1 MRRHSLSLFI
11 GPNLHSRRPLV
22 RLEMDAAGTKPL
34 TPSELTARLE
44 QTWPKGERWAEM
56 ADLLTDLAEA
66 KGELDG
72 MAAIGLLAHFT
83 QGMVLNPDLK
93 YWHESAS
100 ESGRTLLFVEAE
112 WPRPARLSALFAC
125 EAARLLFD
133 AEQPEDA
140 ETTRAELARL
150 WRRFARERQGR
161 EFNNIT
167 TLLTDCARKRG
178 VPVSPYFPDNP
189 MAVLGQGHRRRRMVE
204 CFGDST
210 SLIAN
215 LIARD
220 KTFTAGLLASVGVP
234 VPKQRQVLS
243 QDDLDRAIEDIGF
256 PLVIKGRTGSKGDS
270 VTANIR
276 SPEEIPAAVEKAKQA
291 GQEILVENHVAGED
305 FRLTVI
311 DGKLIAAARR
321 VPAHVIGDGQQSIA
335 ELIAAENARRATWDS
350 PYAAWVQRLV
360 LDEDMRGMLARQGL
374 TPESTPEAGQRIA
387 LRTAGN
393 FSLGGTAEDVTDEV
407 HPSVV
412 EVMERAARCLG
423 LDMAGVDLL
432 SPDITAD
439 IRSVTC
445 AVNEVNNFPSPRAHY
460 ITPTPPRDVAGAIID
475 HLFPAPQRGR
485 IPMIALMSQ
494 DAPEIALRLRR
505 LLAACGVTA
514 GSATQDGLHL
524 GEERLTTAKDL
535 GAVDTAVILQDP
547 AVEAAVLQVSPA
559 QVRKEGLAWDAC
571 DIAVIDGRMEDDEIA
586 GLVASLTGK
595 ALVLDAAAP
604 ALAQLARRYP
614 ELRAIWVGQGE
625 PLPDLEG
632 DWLLFAPETS
642 RASLHPQGHALSQA
656 IVFDLSLNDSAPS
669 MASLLALAA
678 ALSLG
683 MDPAALQSALS
694 GRASVTAA

>member
-1 MRRHSLSLFI
+1 MKRHSLSVFI

-22 RLEMDAAGTKPL
+22 RLEIAEEGTPPL
-34 TPSELTARLE
+34 RPTELSSRLE
-44 QTWPKGERWAEM
+44 RIWPKGERWAAM
-56 ADLLTDLAEA
+56 ASLLTDLAEA
-66 KGELDG
+66 EDELDG
-72 MAAIGLLAHFT
+72 VAAIGLVAHFT
-83 QGMVLNPDLK
+83 QGMALNPDLK
-93 YWHESAS
+93 HWREPAS
-100 ESGRTLLFVEAE
+100 EAGRTLVFVEAE

-125 EAARLLFD
+125 EAMRLLFD

-140 ETTRAELARL
+140 EQTRTELARL
-150 WRRFARERQGR
+150 WRRFAKERQGR

-167 TLLTDCARKRG
+167 TLLTECARKRG
-178 VPVSPYFPDNP
+178 VPVSPYFPDSP
-189 MAVLGQGHRRRRMVE
+189 MAVLGQGCHRRRMVE

-234 VPKQRQVLS
+234 VPKQHQVLS
-243 QDDLDRAIEDIGF
+243 QADLDRAIEDIGF

-276 SPEEIPAAVEKAKQA
+276 SPEEIPPAVEKAKQA

-311 DGKLIAAARR
+311 DGTLIAAARR
-321 VPAHVIGDGQQSIA
+321 VPAHVIGDGRQSVA
-335 ELIAAENARRATWDS
+335 ELIAAENERRANWDS

-360 LDEDMRGMLARQGL
+360 LDEDMQAMLARQGL
-374 TPESTPEAGQRIA
+374 TPESMPESGQRIA
-387 LRTAGN
+387 LRAAGN
-393 FSLGGTAEDVTDEV
+393 FSLGGTAEDVTDQV

-412 EVMERAARCLG
+412 EVIERAARCLG

-439 IRSVTC
+439 IRSVAC

-485 IPMIALMSQ
+485 IPLIALMSEA
-494 DAPEIALRLRR
+494 APEIARNLRS
-505 LLAACGVTA
+505 LLAACGVAA

-524 GEERLTTAKDL
+524 GDERLTAAKDL
-535 GAVDTAVILQDP
+535 GARDTAVILQDP
-547 AVEAAVLQVSPA
+547 AVEAAVLQVEPTQA
-559 QVRKEGLAWDAC
+559 RKEGLAWDTC
-571 DIAVIDGRMEDDEIA
+571 DVAVIDSTMADDDVA
-586 GLVASLTGK
+586 GLVVSLTST
-595 ALVLDAAAP
+595 ALVLDATAP
-604 ALAQLARRYP
+604 ARADIARRHP
-614 ELRAIWVGQGE
+614 ELRVLWVGQGE
-625 PLPDLEG
+625 PLADVQG
-632 DWLLFAPETS
+632 DWLFYTPETP
-642 RASLHPQGHALSQA
+642 RAFLRPQGHALSQA
-656 IVFDLSLNDSAPS
+656 VVFELSSSDSTAS
-669 MASLLALAA
+669 MANLLALAA

-683 MDPAALQSALS
+683 MEPAALQSALS
-694 GRASVTAA
+694 GRATVTAA